1 MLLIEERE
9 KLVEFGK
16 RLYRDKLT
24 RGTGGNLS
32 IYNTNLKLMAITP
45 SGIPYEKLEAQDIV
59 ILNLAGEVVEGTLKP
74 SSENPMHRKVYE
86 NRSEFKAMIHT
97 HSTYA
102 VVLSGLR
109 KPLPAIDY
117 LVAMGGGKDVRIA
130 DYASF
135 GSIELSTNALKAMED
150 RCAVIL
156 SNHGMNVCADS
167 LETAYAKLEILEFC
181 CELYI
186 KALSAGEPI
195 ILDDLE
201 MEKMVKEFEHYGQK

>member
-1 MLLIEERE
+1 MLLVEERK

-16 RLYRDKLT
+16 KLYKDKLT

-32 IYNTNLKLMAITP
+32 IYNSEYKLMAITP
-45 SGIPYEKLEAQDIV
+45 SGIAYDELEYGDIV
-59 ILNLAGEVVEGTLKP
+59 IMNLAGEVVEGNLKP
-74 SSENPMHRKVYE
+74 SSENPMHRKVYQ
-86 NRSEFKAMIHT
+86 NRNEYKSMIHT

-109 KPLPAIDY
+109 KPLLAIDY
-117 LVAMGGGKDVRIA
+117 LVALGGGKDVRIA

-135 GSIELSTNALKAMED
+135 GTNQLSENALVAMED
-150 RCAVIL
+150 RCAVL
-156 SNHGMNVCADS
+156 LANHGMNVCADT

-181 CELYI
+181 CELYV
-186 KALSAGEPI
+186 KALSAGNPI
-195 ILDDLE
+195 ILEDSE

>member
-1 MLLIEERE
+1 MLLAEERE
-9 KLVEFGK
+9 KLVYFGK
-16 RLYRDKLT
+16 RLHRDKLT

-32 IYNTNLKLMAITP
+32 IYNSELNLMAITP
-45 SGIPYEKLEAQDIV
+45 SGIPYEELRNQDIV
-59 ILNLAGEVVEGTLKP
+59 IMNLEGEVVEGSLKP

-86 NRSEFKAMIHT
+86 NRREFKAMIHT

-135 GSIELSTNALKAMED
+135 GSNELSTNALSAMED

-156 SNHGMNVCADS
+156 SNHGMNVCS
-167 LETAYAKLEILEFC
+167 ETLENAYAKLEILEFC

-186 KALSAGEPI
+186 KALSAGEPV

-201 MEKMVKEFEHYGQK
+201 MGKMVKEFEHYGQK